1 MTPENLQN
9 DDALSAL
16 AYRAHRAL
24 PDAPPALLHAA
35 LALWSTAQQPCAL
48 QQALRRVVAVLSFDS
63 WGLSAQAAG
72 MRGQADN
79 SRHLLF
85 SAEGRD
91 VDLRIA
97 PAPGG
102 GWRLAGQVLGPDESG
117 RIKLAPADGGAARHS
132 ATLDDLGEFH
142 LDGLTAGRWTL
153 TLETAH
159 EVVELPPIDV
169 GALRAAGQA

>member
-1 MTPENLQN
+1 MTPDDLLP

-16 AYRAHRAL
+16 AYRAHQAL

-35 LALWSTAQQPCAL
+35 LGLWQSRQPSAL
-48 QQALRRVVAVLSFDS
+48 QQALRHVVAVLSFDS
-63 WGLSAQAAG
+63 WGRTAQAAG
-72 MRGQADN
+72 MRGVADD

-97 PAPGG
+97 PAQGG
-102 GWRLAGQVLGPDESG
+102 GWRLAGQVLGPDETG
-117 RIKLAPADGGAARHS
+117 RIALAPADGGAARHS

-142 LDGLTAGRWTL
+142 LEGLTAGRWTL

-169 GALRAAGQA
+169 GAVRA

>member
-1 MTPENLQN
+1 MTPDPLLT

-16 AYRAHRAL
+16 AHRAHQAL

-35 LALWSTAQQPCAL
+35 LALWPAHQPSAL

-63 WGLSAQAAG
+63 WGISAQAAG
-72 MRGQADN
+72 MRGQADD

-102 GWRLAGQVLGPDESG
+102 GWRLAGQVLGPDETG
-117 RIKLAPADGGAARHS
+117 RITLAAADGGADHHS
-132 ATLDDLGEFH
+132 APLDELGEFH
-142 LDGLTAGRWTL
+142 LDGLAPGRWRL

-169 GALRAAGQA
+169 GAVNR

>member
-1 MTPENLQN
+1 MTPDPLLT

-16 AYRAHRAL
+16 AHRAHQAL

-35 LALWSTAQQPCAL
+35 LGLWQQAHQPSVL

-72 MRGQADN
+72 MRGQADD

-102 GWRLAGQVLGPDESG
+102 GWRLAGQVLGPDETG
-117 RIKLAPADGGAARHS
+117 RIALASADGGAEQHS
-132 ATLDDLGEFH
+132 ATLDELGEFH
-142 LDGLTAGRWTL
+142 LDGLAPGRWTL

-159 EVVELPPIDV
+159 EVVELPTIDV
-169 GALRAAGQA
+169 GAQRT